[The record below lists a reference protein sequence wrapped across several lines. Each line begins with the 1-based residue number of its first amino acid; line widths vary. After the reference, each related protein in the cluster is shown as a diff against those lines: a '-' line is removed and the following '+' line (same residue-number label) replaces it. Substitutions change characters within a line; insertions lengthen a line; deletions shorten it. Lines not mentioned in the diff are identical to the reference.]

1 MKNSLFLFLIL
12 AGGYAIL
19 PACRKSTAQPS
30 RTDSTTT
37 KTTVDSSTFASV
49 SLLAERWSIVRDTV
63 TNVNNYTID
72 FYTPPSRNYVG
83 GPNDYVSFTT
93 GGVISGSE
101 DSVAITGTYTLSAN
115 KGIALSML
123 PALSHATITT
133 LTSDSLTITG
143 TATGGNGSSSL
154 AETIYLKR

>member
-1 MKNSLFLFLIL
+1 MKNGLFLFLIL

-19 PACRKSTAQPS
+19 PSCKKSSAQPS
-30 RTDSTTT
+30 KTDSTTT

-49 SLLAERWSIVRDTV
+49 SLLAARWSIVRDTV
-63 TNVNNYTID
+63 TNSGGFSID

-83 GPNDYVSFTT
+83 GPNDYVTFTT
-93 GGVISGSE
+93 GGVVSGSE
-101 DSVAITGTYTLSAN
+101 DSVAIKGTYALSAN
-115 KGIALSML
+115 KGIVLSML
-123 PALSHATITT
+123 PALSNATITT

-143 TATGGNGSSSL
+143 TASNGSGSL